1 MKQVKGTFDV
11 RRTGQSVVEGAG
23 EDANMARIRL
33 EKTFHGALEA
43 SSVVEMTSVG
53 TAVPGSAAYVA
64 IEHVR
69 GRLDGRDG
77 SFALQHAGTMDR
89 GTPSLSVSIVPDSGT
104 GELDGLSGT
113 MHIDVAD
120 GQHFYTLEFEFA

>member
-23 EDANMARIRL
+23 EETNMARIRL

-113 MHIDVAD
+113 MHIDVAE
-120 GQHFYTLEFEFA
+120 GQHFYTLEFELA